1 MGQILTSNAI
11 VLGRRLSEG
20 HEAMRMSLPGLSSCL
35 KKKRGPRALWSFVDY
50 VSIWGKRKYCL
61 QPGSKPSLESTQDV
75 PFNELETQ
83 SLQESFTKTPGS
95 MQDIG
100 KSCTEV
106 RPAFALGHWS
116 NTQRCEQHL
125 GFCLWFIAHRP
136 DQHLQLRHSKETRIS
151 YQEEL
156 PGMIKGCQKIQD

>member
-35 KKKRGPRALWSFVDY
+35 KSFIDY

-116 NTQRCEQHL
+116 STQRCEQHL

-136 DQHLQLRHSKETRIS
+136 DQHLQLSHPKEARIS

-156 PGMIKGCQKIQD
+156 PGMRKVCQEIQN